1 MAEHDTDME
10 LQDVDVELR
19 DRIRGIIADI
29 VEVDVDEIGWT
40 THFWDE
46 LGADSLQGIEILS
59 TLERRLDITIDQR
72 LLADM
77 KDVRSTYGVVLAARK
92 GEAPDVS

>member
-1 MAEHDTDME
+1 MAEQNMDME
-10 LQDVDVELR
+10 LQDIDVELR

-29 VEVDVDEIGWT
+29 VEVDIDEIEWT

-59 TLERRLDITIDQR
+59 TLERRLGITIEQR
-72 LLADM
+72 LLAEM

-92 GEAPDVS
+92 GMAPDAS